1 VAPVS
6 SADWTREDT
15 VDLFNKLESVMT
27 ELMTDMVK
35 EDQVKSDY
43 MDALD
48 KLNDLQ
54 EELVQYFH
62 IG

>member
-1 VAPVS
+1 VAPAS
-6 SADWTREDT
+6 SADWTPEDT

-54 EELVQYFH
+54 EELVQYVH